1 MALAKY
7 YINTILS
14 AGIAM
19 EGLQELKEIV
29 EACPF
34 CDPMNIPIITLT
46 EIADWR
52 RVCEN
57 EWMNEFDWLT
67 DD

>member
-7 YINTILS
+7 YINTLLS
-14 AGIAM
+14 AGIVM

-34 CDPMNIPIITLT
+34 CDPMRIPTITLT
-46 EIADWR
+46 EIANWR
-52 RVCEN
+52 RVGES
-57 EWMNEFDWLT
+57 E
-67 DD
+67 